1 MNELSFF
8 PVLTEEL
15 IEDCGCRCDKYTFSF
30 VYQDQKHELVQ
41 SGKNTIKLTD
51 PLEIWKIEDEGLSI
65 EKKVEI
71 SHPHLLL
78 RLSNQVQHFDKNS
91 Q

>member
-41 SGKNTIKLTD
+41 SGKTQ
-51 PLEIWKIEDEGLSI
+51 LS
-65 EKKVEI
+65 
-71 SHPHLLL
+71 
-78 RLSNQVQHFDKNS
+78 
-91 Q
+91 